1 MGLMNIM
8 LFHSTYGLRPA
19 VHAAAGRLR
28 AAGHEVQVPDLFE
41 GRTFETV
48 EEGLAFKEEVG
59 KDELLRRAVLAAAP
73 YSDRGLV
80 YAGFSFGAS
89 TAQTLALGDE
99 KARGLLMFHGTSD
112 IAENASVDELPVQL
126 HVADPDPF
134 ETHDWLNSWYLQ
146 MQRAAP
152 MSRSTATRVRAISSR
167 TRNCPTSTRLRPS
180 WPGRSRSASSPRYDA
195 GRGPAPHGAP
205 SDGPVGSAPVGGP
218 AVAHPLHLARGE
230 LGHARIVGVV
240 HEVVD
245 RVDPGLVGAGVAPG
259 RALVGG
265 VFSAGVS
272 ET

>member
-19 VHAAAGRLR
+19 VHAAADRLR

-41 GRTFETV
+41 GHTFETV
-48 EEGLAFKEEVG
+48 EEGMAFKEEVG

-99 KARGLLMFHGTSD
+99 KARGLLLFHGTSD

-146 MQRAAP
+146 MQRTGAD
-152 MSRSTATRVRAISSR
+152 VEVY
-167 TRNCPTSTRLRPS
+167 
-180 WPGRSRSASSPRYDA
+180 RY
-195 GRGPAPHGAP
+195 P
-205 SDGPVGSAPVGGP
+205 
-218 AVAHPLHLARGE
+218 
-230 LGHARIVGVV
+230 
-240 HEVVD
+240 
-245 RVDPGLVGAGVAPG
+245 GAGHLFTDPELPDHDAASAELAWKVALG
-259 RALVGG
+259 FLATL
-265 VFSAGVS
+265 
-272 ET
+272 